1 MVVDASVA
9 VKWLVE
15 EIYSRQADNL
25 LAAWDQDNTRIA
37 GPHLLPV
44 EVSNALY
51 KRVRQHQIALD
62 TAVQLEAEFLGNA
75 IELMQSASLPLTN
88 RRPKIPT
95 ISLLLNPLTVT
106 TGQPTSSFIMRQ
118 VPTTHESIGS
128 ANSNPRI
135 PLAPEGS
142 VCF

>member
-15 EIYSRQADNL
+15 EIYSRQADDL
-25 LAAWDQDNTRIA
+25 LVAWEQNNTHIA

-62 TAVQLEAEFLGNA
+62 TAVQLEAEFLEND
-75 IELMQSASLPLTN
+75 IELMQSASLH
-88 RRPKIPT
+88 
-95 ISLLLNPLTVT
+95 LLAIRLASVLD
-106 TGQPTSSFIMRQ
+106 QPTTYDSHYLALAESLDCDYWTADQRFYNAASSNYPR
-118 VPTTHESIGS
+118 VHWIGE
-128 ANSNPRI
+128 I
-135 PLAPEGS
+135 
-142 VCF
+142 

>member
-62 TAVQLEAEFLGNA
+62 TAVQLEAEFLGSD
-75 IELMQSASLPLTN
+75 IELIQSASLHLLAIRLASALDQPATYDSHYLALAE
-88 RRPKIPT
+88 
-95 ISLLLNPLTVT
+95 SLDCDYWTADQQFYNAA
-106 TGQPTSSFIMRQ
+106 SSNYPR
-118 VPTTHESIGS
+118 VHWIGE
-128 ANSNPRI
+128 I
-135 PLAPEGS
+135 
-142 VCF
+142 